1 VGESVLSFPQK
12 PALARPAAELPDAEA
27 MPGGAVYEPK
37 FDGYRALLFVHAG
50 ECRIQSR
57 AGRDVTHAFPEIAA
71 AAVSSLPSGVVI
83 DGEIVLW
90 GDEVDDFVELERRL
104 NDTAT
109 ATLRERHPAS
119 FIAFDLLSGAGMDMR
134 RSPFRVR
141 RHALTMLL
149 GDEPAPLHLVPQT
162 PDLEE
167 ARSWLVVYA
176 DAHVGIEGVVAKG
189 LATAYEPGGHPWLKV
204 RTHESAECVVGAVT
218 GSLRAPSRL
227 ILGLLDGDGL
237 LGPVGCTVELTLPQ
251 SRRMASLLAP
261 ADSSH
266 PWTLPEAILD
276 TPGWTGP
283 PVAGALVAPTHV
295 VEVSVLQ
302 GEDAQEW
309 TTPREL
315 LRSRPDLRPDDLQAR
330 GMRA

>member
-1 VGESVLSFPQK
+1 MLPFPQE
-12 PALARPAAELPDAEA
+12 PALARSATELPDTEA

-37 FDGYRALLFVHAG
+37 FDGYRALLFVHGG

-57 AGRDVTHAFPEIAA
+57 AGRDVTHAFPDIAA
-71 AAVSSLPSGVVI
+71 AAIQSLPSGVVV

-90 GDEVDDFVELERRL
+90 GDEVDDFVELDRRL
-104 NDTAT
+104 NHA
-109 ATLRERHPAS
+109 APASVRERHPAS

-162 PDLEE
+162 PDLGE
-167 ARSWLVVYA
+167 AQAWLATYA
-176 DAHVGIEGVVAKG
+176 GANVGIEGVVAKG
-189 LATAYEPGGHPWLKV
+189 LATAYEPDGHPWLKV
-204 RTHESAECVVGAVT
+204 RTHDSTECVIGAVA
-218 GSLRAPSRL
+218 GSLRAPRRL

-251 SRRMASLLAP
+251 SRRMASLLLP
-261 ADSSH
+261 AESSH
-266 PWTLPEAILD
+266 PWTLPDAIVD
-276 TPGWTGP
+276 SPGWTGP
-283 PVAGALVAPTHV
+283 ATDGVLVVPTHV
-295 VEVSVLQ
+295 VEVSVQ
-302 GEDAQEW
+302 AGEDPASW

-315 LRSRPDLRPDDLQAR
+315 IRSRPDLRPDDLQAR
-330 GMRA
+330 WIHA